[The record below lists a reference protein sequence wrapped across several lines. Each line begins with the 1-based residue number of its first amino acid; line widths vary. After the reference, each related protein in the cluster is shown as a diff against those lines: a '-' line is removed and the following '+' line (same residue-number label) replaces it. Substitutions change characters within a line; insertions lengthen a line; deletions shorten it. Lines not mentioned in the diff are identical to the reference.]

1 MRIGPRY
8 DKICANINTYDGR
21 LITWS
26 KELRY
31 LGIFIVFHR
40 FLDVRWTTPS
50 ARSIEQQM
58 RYLEKNGR
66 IASEDVL
73 LQLLKLK
80 CIPFARYR
88 SLSVA

>member
-31 LGIFIVFHR
+31 LGFFIVFHR

-58 RYLEKNGR
+58 RYLEKKWTDSFRGCF
-66 IASEDVL
+66 IAVAEVEMH
-73 LQLLKLK
+73 
-80 CIPFARYR
+80 PFCT
-88 SLSVA
+88 L